1 MEKRA
6 KFLVEVKDG
15 GCFFDLNHK
24 GQMAMPD
31 RPYVLEES
39 VSLNIAVSAKRLNI
53 LGTLKDNCTDEIFV
67 KYYSSEKDKNKA
79 VAKFLKEKSLNSKL
93 LLENQEDEKSAKAA
107 GNAASN
113 APAGG
118 EDEKSNQPA
127 GN

>member
-93 LLENQEDEKSAKAA
+93 LLENQEDEKPAKAA
-107 GNAASN
+107 GNAANN
-113 APAGG
+113 APAG
-118 EDEKSNQPA
+118 EEIEKSNQPA

>member
-6 KFLVEVKDG
+6 KFLVKVKDG

-93 LLENQEDEKSAKAA
+93 LLENQEDEKPAKAA
-107 GNAASN
+107 GNAAGN
-113 APAGG
+113 TAGG
-118 EDEKSNQPA
+118 EEDEKSNQSA

>member
-113 APAGG
+113 TSAGG
-118 EDEKSNQPA
+118 EDEKSDQPA

>member
-6 KFLVEVKDG
+6 KFLVKVKDG

-24 GQMAMPD
+24 GQIAMPD

-107 GNAASN
+107 GNAAGN
-113 APAGG
+113 TAGG
-118 EDEKSNQPA
+118 EEDEKSNQSA

>member
-93 LLENQEDEKSAKAA
+93 LLENQEDEKPAKAA
-107 GNAASN
+107 GNAANN
-113 APAGG
+113 APAGE